1 MNNLENKLKQI
12 QSLVIDC
19 LSEVSSDKPKAFV
32 ANKTKQT
39 KTDTATEDKIMKV
52 VNKVKNCNETEK
64 IEKQILDKRAMEG
77 KIILPFYIC
86 NKYFPTYTLSTGD
99 IEKITAELS
108 VRIKASNVRKA
119 IRESLYKFLDTNQ
132 RRKSGILTPYK
143 LNRKGFK
150 HFESL
155 LES

>member
-77 KIILPFYIC
+77 KIILPFYI
-86 NKYFPTYTLSTGD
+86 
-99 IEKITAELS
+99 
-108 VRIKASNVRKA
+108 
-119 IRESLYKFLDTNQ
+119 
-132 RRKSGILTPYK
+132 
-143 LNRKGFK
+143 
-150 HFESL
+150 
-155 LES
+155 